1 MNKFIKN
8 TVIASVIIAIIIAI
22 IIALQL
28 NDNLSLLATVEWWR
42 L

>member
-1 MNKFIKN
+1 MNQFIKN
-8 TVIASVIIAIIIAI
+8 TVIASVIITIIIV
-22 IIALQL
+22 LQL

>member
-1 MNKFIKN
+1 MNQFIKN
-8 TVIASVIIAIIIAI
+8 TVIASVIITIIIAI

>member
-1 MNKFIKN
+1 MNQFIKN
-8 TVIASVIIAIIIAI
+8 TVIASVIIAI

>member
-1 MNKFIKN
+1 MNQFIKN
-8 TVIASVIIAIIIAI
+8 TVIASVIVTI

>member
-8 TVIASVIIAIIIAI
+8 TVIASVIIAI